1 MTKTNRMDMF
11 EIKDNMMIIPSDRL
25 TISAE
30 LAARIIHRNASNVRL
45 GLQNGLFNWG
55 VALERAKNEWTY
67 FVYTCQ
73 FLEAFRIPYEV
84 VLVENKKETL

>member
-1 MTKTNRMDMF
+1 MTKMDMF
-11 EIKDNMMIIPSDRL
+11 EIKDNKVIVPSDRL

-55 VALERAKNEWTY
+55 VALERSKNEWTY

-73 FLEAFRIPYEV
+73 FL
-84 VLVENKKETL
+84 VENKKETA